1 MNKKRILAWLNTNNL
16 TLGSVESFTGGL
28 FASSVVDI
36 PGASSTFKGAIVSYS
51 PDVKIKVVGVNP
63 EIIKLYGVVSSKTA
77 IEMALGGH
85 RQLGVDYCI
94 SFTGNAGPGTLENK
108 PVGDVY
114 IGLSFKDQC
123 IVEHFTFKGDRNE
136 IREEAVNKGWEI
148 IERVINE
155 QNENYLLTGEE

>member
-1 MNKKRILAWLNTNNL
+1 MNKKLILAALNHNNL

-28 FASSVVDI
+28 FASSAVEI
-36 PGASSTFKGAIVSYS
+36 PGASRTFKGAIVSYS
-51 PDVKIKVVGVNP
+51 PEVKVKIVGVNK
-63 EIIKLYGVVSSKTA
+63 EIINAYGVVSSKTA

-94 SFTGNAGPGTLENK
+94 SFTGNAGPGVLENK

-114 IGLSFKDQC
+114 IALSFKDQC
-123 IVEHFTFKGDRNE
+123 IVEHFIFEGSRNE
-136 IREEAVNKGWEI
+136 IREQAVQKGWEI

-155 QNENYLLTGEE
+155 QKENYL